1 MENVGESSGN
11 KAAYSFRA
19 NADTLNYDYVSAYQ
33 TKPDPSPSRN
43 QKRAYQ
49 KTTQESTHPTTMRL
63 TMLNLLT
70 TNLIV
75 ITAIN
80 QTTLSANKATAK

>member
-1 MENVGESSGN
+1 MSPQATKQLTHSEPTLILSTMIM
-11 KAAYSFRA
+11 FRP
-19 NADTLNYDYVSAYQ
+19 TR
-33 TKPDPSPSRN
+33 PSPIPVLAGTA
-43 QKRAYQ
+43 KRAYQ
-49 KTTQESTHPTTMRL
+49 KTTQESTHPTTMKL

-80 QTTLSANKATAK
+80 QTTN